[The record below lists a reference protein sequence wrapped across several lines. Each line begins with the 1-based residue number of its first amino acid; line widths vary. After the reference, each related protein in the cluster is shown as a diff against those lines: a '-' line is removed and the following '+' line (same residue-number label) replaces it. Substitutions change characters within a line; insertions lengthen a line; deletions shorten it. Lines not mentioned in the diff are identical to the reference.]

1 MDLFKEGRTAL
12 ITGGARGMGYACAR
26 NLAREGVK
34 VAIVDINGDRI
45 KDSARKLTEET
56 GTEAIGIQ
64 ADISSEA
71 EVTRMVK
78 EATDKFGKIDLFLN
92 SAAILADN
100 LFLEST
106 PAEWERMLK
115 VCLFGPML
123 CMRAIL
129 PGMVER
135 KFGRVV
141 CMASDSA
148 RLGQARLSY
157 YAAAKGGVIALVK
170 SVAQEVGRSGVT
182 MNVVSP
188 GATNTELRQEREESL
203 LKQMGQEK
211 FDRRLKTI
219 LKMYPTGRLGEP
231 EDIAAMITFLM
242 SDQAGWVT
250 GQVISV
256 NGGFVML

>member
-1 MDLFKEGRTAL
+1 MDLFKQGRVAL

-34 VAIVDINGDRI
+34 VVIVDINGDKI
-45 KDSARKLTEET
+45 KDSARKLTVET
-56 GTEAIGIQ
+56 GIDAIGIQ

-71 EVTRMVK
+71 EVARMVK

-135 KFGRVV
+135 KYGRVV

-182 MNVVSP
+182 LNVVSP

-231 EDIAAMITFLM
+231 EDIAAMITFLL

-250 GQVISV
+250 GQVMSV